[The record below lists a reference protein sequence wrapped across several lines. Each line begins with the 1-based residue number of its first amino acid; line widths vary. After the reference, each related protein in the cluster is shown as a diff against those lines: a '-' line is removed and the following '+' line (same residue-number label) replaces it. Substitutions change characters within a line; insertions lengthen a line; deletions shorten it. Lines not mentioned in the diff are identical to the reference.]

1 MTFASFHRIIIGF
14 LLIFPLSS
22 KAPQAEEAPQ
32 AGEGPLQLFEWLER
46 SPFAERVNH
55 TDKQVRARVIGLD
68 RINKVRGSWNPAV
81 QERVT
86 GRLVSSTWQI
96 RDGASSAVIYEEAVE
111 VIEERND
118 ARLLF
123 SCSARGCGP
132 SVQWAN
138 MVFEQRILYGTES
151 SQRYSVYA
159 LGEKE
164 DSTHRVLVYASARS
178 SDRQYLHTEIVVLA
192 P

>member
-1 MTFASFHRIIIGF
+1 MPFVSFHRVIIAF
-14 LLIFPLSS
+14 LMIFALSPGLS
-22 KAPQAEEAPQ
+22 QAE
-32 AGEGPLQLFEWLER
+32 EGPLQLFDWLER
-46 SPFAERVNH
+46 SPFAERVDQ
-55 TDKQVRARVIGLD
+55 TDKQVRAHVVGLG
-68 RINKVRGSWNPAV
+68 RINKVRGSWNPEV

-96 RDGASSAVIYEEAVE
+96 RDGAGSAIIYQEVVE
-111 VIEERND
+111 GIEERND

-123 SCSARGCGP
+123 ACTARGCGP

-138 MVFEQRILYGTES
+138 RVFGQRILYGTES
-151 SQRYSVYA
+151 SQRYSVYE
-159 LGEKE
+159 LGDEG
-164 DSTHRVLVYASARS
+164 STHRVLVYASARS